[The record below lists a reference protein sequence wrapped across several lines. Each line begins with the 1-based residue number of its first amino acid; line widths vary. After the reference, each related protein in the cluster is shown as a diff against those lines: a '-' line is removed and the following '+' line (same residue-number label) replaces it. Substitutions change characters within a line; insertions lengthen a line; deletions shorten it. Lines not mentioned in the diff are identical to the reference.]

1 MRELIGE
8 KIRDLRVKHNMT
20 LECLSNDLG
29 MSRQRLA
36 RIEKGQSDIS
46 LDILQKLSKIFDVK
60 VGESDKCQRHTG
72 SLIQGAGIR
81 NIIIRNCQRNDRFLF
96 RQ

>member
-8 KIRDLRVKHNMT
+8 KIHDLRVKRNIT

-36 RIEKGQSDIS
+36 RI
-46 LDILQKLSKIFDVK
+46 
-60 VGESDKCQRHTG
+60 
-72 SLIQGAGIR
+72 
-81 NIIIRNCQRNDRFLF
+81 
-96 RQ
+96 